1 MSDWQLRL
9 AAFAQLGLL
18 VQRTGGVVTREEL
31 DQGFEFEGE
40 RIKFWDPRRG
50 IWRPRQLGPNG
61 AALTIVTAPQR
72 AGRQPRYDDQV
83 GSSSGEFVY
92 RYEGDDPELW
102 TNVAVRTAYLLGLPL
117 IYLYGIVPG
126 KYEALFPCVVT
137 ADVPEDL
144 AFHLMAERS
153 ARLPSPSGQAAL
165 PTPEREYATA
175 EVKVRLH
182 QRRFRELV
190 VSAYQVRCAMCALR
204 HGELLDAV
212 HILPDRDERGRPEV
226 PNGLC
231 LCKIH
236 HAAYDANIVGVDPE
250 YRVHVRRD
258 VLEEHDGP
266 MLEHG
271 LQAMQDVRIK
281 LPRAEG
287 QRPRREYL
295 EERFGRFRAA

>member
-1 MSDWQLRL
+1 M
-9 AAFAQLGLL
+9 
-18 VQRTGGVVTREEL
+18 
-31 DQGFEFEGE
+31 
-40 RIKFWDPRRG
+40 
-50 IWRPRQLGPNG
+50 
-61 AALTIVTAPQR
+61 
-72 AGRQPRYDDQV
+72 
-83 GSSSGEFVY
+83 
-92 RYEGDDPELW
+92 
-102 TNVAVRTAYLLGLPL
+102 AVRRAYLLGLPL

-137 ADVPEDL
+137 AVVPEQL
-144 AFHLMAERS
+144 AFHLMADRS
-153 ARLPSPSGQAAL
+153 ARLLTPSGQAAL
-165 PTPEREYATA
+165 PTPEREYARPK
-175 EVKVRLH
+175 VKVRLH

-204 HGELLDAV
+204 HGELLDAA
-212 HILPDRDERGRPEV
+212 HILPDRDERGF
-226 PNGLC
+226 

-236 HAAYDANIVGVDPE
+236 HAAYDANIVGVDPD

-266 MLEHG
+266 MLEYG
-271 LQAMQDVRIK
+271 LQAMEDVRIR